1 MLFWRNWSAR
11 IRDGKKAT
19 KLAQIAVS
27 PIQRREHEEKW
38 TRFHLLPDLCP
49 LCHSCCQEKSQISV
63 GSPLPTQLQ
72 SVRESVGS
80 LLPTQFEWVNHG
92 GCWGTTDD
100 FTTSF
105 LHFPLFSTALWDL
118 ANSRPV
124 HSLTM
129 SSHLFFC
136 LPCRLLPSTV
146 PCKMIL
152 AIPDEQETCPYHFSL
167 CLLWHRLLFLVT
179 WSLYEICSVVSCI
192 STSFPWLCSS
202 LQLCCESPWLTSI
215 LAYVKEKKIKGNC

>member
-1 MLFWRNWSAR
+1 MWTNLYRH
-11 IRDGKKAT
+11 
-19 KLAQIAVS
+19 VS
-27 PIQRREHEEKW
+27 VFLCRW
-38 TRFHLLPDLCP
+38 LPDTVIPPHLTYP
-49 LCHSCCQEKSQISV
+49 LTLSV
-63 GSPLPTQLQ
+63 
-72 SVRESVGS
+72 VGD
-80 LLPTQFEWVNHG
+80 
-92 GCWGTTDD
+92 TTEDS
-100 FTTSF
+100 TTNF
-105 LHFPLFSTALWDL
+105 LHFSLFSTALWDL

-202 LQLCCESPWLTSI
+202 LQLCCAGSWFTSI
-215 LAYVKEKKIKGNC
+215 QEDECDRGVYQSYLGTERDAPVVPNWFQPCQCCFRLCYPGEYLRLGTLVR